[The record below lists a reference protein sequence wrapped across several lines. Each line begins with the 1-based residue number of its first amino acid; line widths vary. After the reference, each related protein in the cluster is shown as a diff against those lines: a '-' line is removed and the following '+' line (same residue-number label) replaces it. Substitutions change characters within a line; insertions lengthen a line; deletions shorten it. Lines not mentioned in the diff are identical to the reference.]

1 MPEEERKEK
10 DPKNYFLDLLYFVK
24 KTSQLI
30 KGYRKF
36 FIFGL
41 FLLLVTESLSLV
53 SQYLFKDIV
62 DYLPTFTQSG
72 NAEYLIKLVVGIAI
86 CYIATS
92 AFEYVTIVLI
102 SRTQNRLGHY
112 LSVLVYGKLIDL
124 SVAYHERENTGA
136 KINKVENG
144 IDRVHDMT
152 DRLFW
157 DFSPTLIRVIIS
169 AVVLFTIDWRIASVF
184 LAVMP
189 VYLYMTIRTNRKI
202 LPIIKDIRS
211 GYERVYG
218 KLTQA
223 IFNVKTVQLFAQE
236 NEEKRRASIGLA
248 SIVKNQDAWV
258 KIEFGSLWWR
268 SNVSN
273 LGRIFV
279 ISFGA
284 YLALRQEITIGELVL
299 FLTISFATFDS
310 LFRMSRVF
318 NHIIDAKVSID
329 RIYEILDS
337 KEIVKSAQN
346 ALKRK
351 LKGRI
356 EFKDV
361 SFAYK
366 DKNVIDDIELS
377 IEPGELVALV
387 GPSGGGKST
396 IAKLLYRY
404 YDVSH
409 GKLLIDGVDIRN
421 LNLKHYR
428 RQLGMVSQDI
438 DMFDVMVKDN
448 IAYGQPKSSLYS
460 VKRAAIAANADEF
473 IEKLADKYDTE
484 IGERGVKLSGGQ
496 RQRIGIARA
505 LLVNPKILILDEA
518 TSALDSE
525 SERKIQQAMKRLISG
540 RTTIVI
546 AHRLSTIKNADKI
559 VVIDQGRIAEVG
571 NHETLMKNEGVYKK
585 LVDLQVKGY
594 LQE

>member
-1 MPEEERKEK
+1 MIADQREEKP
-10 DPKNYFLDLLYFVK
+10 PKNYFVDLLYFIK
-24 KTSQLI
+24 KTWHLI
-30 KGYRKF
+30 KGFRKYF
-36 FIFGL
+36 VVGL
-41 FLLLVTESLSLV
+41 FFLLITESLSLV

-62 DYLPTFTQSG
+62 DYLPDFTQSG
-72 NAEYLIKLVVGIAI
+72 NAGYLIKLVIGIAA
-86 CYIATS
+86 CYVATS
-92 AFEYVTIVLI
+92 AFEYLTIVLI

-112 LSVLVYGKLIDL
+112 LYIMVYGKLIDL

-144 IDRVHDMT
+144 IDRVHDMI

-157 DFSPTLIRVIIS
+157 DFAPTLIRVIIS
-169 AVVLFTIDWRIASVF
+169 SVVLFTIDWRIASVF
-184 LAVMP
+184 LSVMP
-189 VYLYMTIRTNRKI
+189 FYLYMTIRANKKI
-202 LPIIKDIRS
+202 LPIIKEIRS

-223 IFNVKTVQLFAQE
+223 IFNVRTVQLFAQE
-236 NEEKRRASIGLA
+236 NEEKRRANIGLKA
-248 SIVKNQDAWV
+248 IVKNQDQWV
-258 KIEFGSLWWR
+258 KVEFRSLWWR
-268 SNVSN
+268 SNLSN

-279 ISFGA
+279 IAFGA
-284 YLALRQEITIGELVL
+284 YLALKQEITIGELVL

-329 RIYEILDS
+329 RIIEILDNG
-337 KEIVKSAQN
+337 EVVKSVSN
-346 ALKRK
+346 AKKIRLRGK
-351 LKGRI
+351 I

-366 DKNVIDDIELS
+366 DKNVLDDIELS

-404 YDVSH
+404 YDVTQ

-421 LNLKHYR
+421 LHLKDYR

-438 DMFDVMVKDN
+438 DMFDDKVKDN
-448 IAYGQPKSSLYS
+448 IAYGQPGASLKAI
-460 VKRAAIAANADEF
+460 KRAAVAANADEF
-473 IEKLADKYDTE
+473 IEKLSDKYDTE

-496 RQRIGIARA
+496 KQRIGIARA
-505 LLVNPKILILDEA
+505 LLVDPKVLILDEA
-518 TSALDSE
+518 TSSLDSE
-525 SERKIQQAMKRLISG
+525 SERNIQQAIKRLIKG

-571 NHETLMKNEGVYKK
+571 NHLTLMRQNGVYKK

-594 LQE
+594 LQG